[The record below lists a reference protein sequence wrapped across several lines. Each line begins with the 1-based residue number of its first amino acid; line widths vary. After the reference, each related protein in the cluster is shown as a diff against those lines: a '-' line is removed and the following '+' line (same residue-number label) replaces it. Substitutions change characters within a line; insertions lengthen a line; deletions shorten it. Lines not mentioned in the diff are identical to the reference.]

1 MTERRAS
8 PLSVV
13 LLTWV
18 NLAVLLANFWLSSR
32 HETSVTETA
41 RSIAEQRGVV
51 WLREPLGIDR
61 FGAGPSE
68 SERTVV
74 GTTAALDENEFERL
88 VEAVLVE
95 DRVRAR
101 VSALR
106 QAMERLQERGELSP
120 LSDASRSR
128 IVALSRHVAAER
140 ARLERRLLAEDSPS
154 LASWDLQIDT
164 HDDRVRDDARRE
176 LQGIVTPSEAEHLLR
191 FIVPLRQSVATVR

>member
-1 MTERRAS
+1 MTDRRAS

-32 HETSVTETA
+32 HETSVMDTA
-41 RSIAEQRGVV
+41 RSVAEQPGLVL
-51 WLREPLGIDR
+51 LRSRFDAFDAAASAGEPAEVTR
-61 FGAGPSE
+61 
-68 SERTVV
+68 
-74 GTTAALDENEFERL
+74 TAALDENEFERL

-106 QAMERLQERGELSP
+106 QAMERLQQRGELSP
-120 LSDASRSR
+120 ISDASRSR
-128 IVALSRHVAAER
+128 IVALGRQVAAER
-140 ARLERRLLAEDSPS
+140 ARLERRLLAEDSLS

-176 LQGIVTPSEAEHLLR
+176 LQGIVTASEAEHLLR
-191 FIVPLRQSVATVR
+191 FVVPLRQSVATVR